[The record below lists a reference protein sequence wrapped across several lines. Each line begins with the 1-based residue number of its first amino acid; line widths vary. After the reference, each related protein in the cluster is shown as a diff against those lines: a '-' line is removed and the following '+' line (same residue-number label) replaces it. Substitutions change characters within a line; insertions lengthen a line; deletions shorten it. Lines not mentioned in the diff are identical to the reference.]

1 MSVVPYHQPAPQTF
15 VWSLPAALQL
25 IIERRNVHNTFCTSR
40 NHTAAWNQV
49 ANNIFMAT
57 GFVCTTDQCRNK
69 WNALKGDMKTWLD
82 SMQKTHK
89 IYLWLVQITS
99 IKHVL
104 RKCLMNFGGQEVINF
119 KFGFVLL
126 VFKQFYLHYLYLSI
140 SQ

>member
-1 MSVVPYHQPAPQTF
+1 
-15 VWSLPAALQL
+15 L
-25 IIERRNVHNTFCTSR
+25 IRERRNAHNTFCTSR

-57 GFVCTTDQCRNK
+57 GFVCTADQCRNK
-69 WNALKGDMKTWLD
+69 WNALKRGYENMARLYAENPQNLPLA
-82 SMQKTHK
+82 SPN
-89 IYLWLVQITS
+89 
-99 IKHVL
+99 
-104 RKCLMNFGGQEVINF
+104 NFDQACFTEMSDEFWGQEVINF